1 MDEAQAYQRS
11 LEMLRRCLSPAGFL
25 ASPDDNDKYARIWTR
40 DGMITGLAALA
51 SGEADLVVGMH
62 RTLLTLGQYQGP
74 HGEIPSNVS
83 VDGKQVS
90 YGKLVGR
97 VDALFWYVIGVC
109 AYCRLTN
116 DSRFKKAVRPNVER
130 ALFLAGCWE
139 FNNRGFLY
147 TPLSG
152 NWADEYIQQGY
163 VLSDQL
169 LYQLA
174 LYGAGTLFAKDEWLA
189 KAVSL
194 KQLLALNYWPKA
206 ILQHDPLIYHPHAYQ
221 ATVEQMQES
230 IVHWLPAFSPAG
242 YHHYFDGLAHAL
254 ALLDDLGDGEQRQ
267 RSEAYVQAL
276 ESEVGNPLLPA
287 FWPVIQLG
295 TPEWHMLELNHLY
308 GEIKNQPYMYHNGG
322 LWPVLSGLYAVG
334 LARHRMQHRAEH
346 LLHAIN
352 EANALGSAGEQW
364 EFAEYHHT
372 LTYQPLGTKY
382 MAWSAAAGILAH
394 QALRKMNIPLLLP
407 S

>member
-11 LEMLRRCLSPAGFL
+11 LEMLRLCLSPAGFL
-25 ASPDDNDKYARIWTR
+25 ASPDDNQNYARVWAR

-51 SGEADLVVGMH
+51 SGEADLVAGMH
-62 RTLLTLGQYQGP
+62 RTLLTLAQHQGP

-83 VDGKQVS
+83 LDGKQVS
-90 YGKLVGR
+90 FGKLVGR
-97 VDALFWYVIGVC
+97 VDALFWYVIGAC
-109 AYCRLTN
+109 AYGRLTN
-116 DSRFKKAVRPNVER
+116 DSRFKKAARPVVER

-174 LYGAGTLFAKDEWLA
+174 LHGAGTLFAKEEWLA
-189 KAVSL
+189 KAAFL
-194 KQLLALNYWPKA
+194 KQLLAFNYWPKPA
-206 ILQHDPLIYHPHAYQ
+206 LQHDPLIYHPHAYQ
-221 ATVEQMQES
+221 ALVEQLKKPL
-230 IVHWLPAFSPAG
+230 HWLPAFSPAS
-242 YHHYFDGLAHAL
+242 YQLYFDGLAHAL
-254 ALLDDLGDGEQRQ
+254 ALLGDLGDGEQRQ
-267 RSEAYVQAL
+267 RTESYVQAL
-276 ESEVGNPLLPA
+276 EGKVGNPLLPA

-308 GEIKNQPYMYHNGG
+308 GQIKNQPYMYHNGG

-334 LARHRMQHRAEH
+334 LARHGLQHRAQH
-346 LLHAIN
+346 LLQAIN
-352 EANALGSAGEQW
+352 EANALGSAGTQW

-382 MAWSAAAGILAH
+382 MAWSAAAGVLAH